1 VRNALDA
8 RYATFGTFNLNQG
21 AGNQWEDF
29 LTSGQPRRFV
39 VTVQRQ
45 WR

>member
-1 VRNALDA
+1 MRNVLDA

-21 AGNQWEDF
+21 AGKQLEDF
-29 LTSGQPRRFV
+29 LTPGQPRRFI

-45 WR
+45 WK